1 MTRLGRIGALV
12 VTILALA
19 VPAAAQENPPQFQ
32 PLQVGAETGLPLP
45 RFVSMK
51 TSEANIRRGPSLTH
65 RVDWVFR
72 HQGLPLIVTA
82 EYGHWRRVVD
92 RDGVGGWIHYALLS
106 GTRTVIVD
114 TDMAELHARPDLTA
128 PVRAEAERN
137 VIARLDE
144 CADGWCRIRA
154 GGRKGWVPQDQ
165 LWGVTLE
172 PVRTAAVAPG
182 G

>member
-65 RVDWVFR
+65 RVD
-72 HQGLPLIVTA
+72 
-82 EYGHWRRVVD
+82 
-92 RDGVGGWIHYALLS
+92 
-106 GTRTVIVD
+106 
-114 TDMAELHARPDLTA
+114 
-128 PVRAEAERN
+128 
-137 VIARLDE
+137 
-144 CADGWCRIRA
+144 
-154 GGRKGWVPQDQ
+154 
-165 LWGVTLE
+165 
-172 PVRTAAVAPG
+172 
-182 G
+182 